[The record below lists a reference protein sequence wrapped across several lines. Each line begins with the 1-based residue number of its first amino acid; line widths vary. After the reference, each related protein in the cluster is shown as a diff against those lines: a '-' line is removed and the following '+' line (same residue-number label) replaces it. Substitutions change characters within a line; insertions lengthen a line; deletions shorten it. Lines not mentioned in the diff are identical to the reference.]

1 MARKKVLLNI
11 DAFVENVDEA
21 KELLDDLE
29 ALSDK
34 YEVTIGL
41 RICQSPQ
48 ESYAQ
53 I

>member
-1 MARKKVLLNI
+1 MTKKGTIVIEAHIKNKDI
-11 DAFVENVDEA
+11 A

-34 YEVTIGL
+34 YDVTIDL
-41 RICQSPQ
+41 KIYPSLQ
-48 ESYAQ
+48 ECYTP